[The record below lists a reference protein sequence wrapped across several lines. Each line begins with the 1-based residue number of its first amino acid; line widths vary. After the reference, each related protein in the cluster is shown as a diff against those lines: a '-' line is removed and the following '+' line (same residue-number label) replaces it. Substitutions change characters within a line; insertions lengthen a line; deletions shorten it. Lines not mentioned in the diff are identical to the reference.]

1 MGWSVAYK
9 LLLSQR
15 NYFYHGVSMTCY
27 RSGPVSAAWFV
38 FLTAILSVVIWS
50 STPVSAGQTA
60 DGGWFSVQ
68 AGSYKKAESAERL
81 VTSLQARG
89 YDFSCRAVEI
99 PDRGTWYRVLTGRY
113 NKRDDARQAGTALR
127 DRGVIDAF
135 TIVSTHPTRLVQRE
149 SAPPRDQARPVSPPP
164 PSQSGEKENPS
175 SSPLPVSAE
184 KQPSIEG
191 KAIHQAATTGG
202 EPFERAMKDFTAGRY
217 KRALTQFK
225 EITGTDRDEAAQR
238 RIADCRYFLA
248 LQGGTEAKRHYTAAI
263 DQYRDVLRSHPGA
276 TKENAEAR
284 YRLAESYRHSS
295 LYYEALMEFRN
306 LCEGYPGSDYA
317 HDALYMTGDLLY
329 RTGKFDEAV
338 TTFRKYIE
346 KYPEGT
352 HAREAYFGMGN
363 CYSRMR
369 QFNDADTWYAGALKR
384 FPLLEKIP
392 EDTLSQ
398 LGTHYLERGRDDDAL
413 RIFFAY
419 LNLFPDGRH
428 RRDIMSTMAQ
438 FFEEKG
444 KLPLALTM
452 LSMII
457 DRYPESEE
465 AREGLITMANIGVK
479 NPDVALPSR
488 MLPGMDHYRD
498 PIAAYETMA
507 KEISDVDIEEEL
519 LFRKGD
525 ALVKRGR
532 YEEAYDNCRLLSGR
546 YPQGRY
552 RREGEKNLAVSAGH
566 LIDGHYAAGDYIAVA
581 DIYYGT
587 GEQPLLDYGRYDTL
601 YKVGMSLKNI
611 GLPDSAAR
619 VFEDMGTT
627 SKKDGRER
635 ERILALAEINS
646 VRGAYDDARKALQ
659 QLPGAG
665 GTTALTA
672 GRLMGDIL
680 YRQGQFKKAADAYS
694 KVLHGRGAGAHTDD
708 IRKRYAD
715 TLREMGLYSSA
726 LVNYE
731 RVVRNRSDGASQ
743 PSLPLIARSY
753 EGLGDCLFQKGKYPQ
768 AVSMYEESLKV
779 LPERAGTPWTIFN
792 IGRGHTHVGNMSLAD
807 QAFGSLTESDSD
819 EFWSRVVDYYL
830 TDREWTEKYQDL

>member
-1 MGWSVAYK
+1 MAYK

-15 NYFYHGVSMTCY
+15 NYFHHGVSMTCD
-27 RSGPVSAAWFV
+27 RSGPGIARVFV
-38 FLTAILSVVIWS
+38 FLTVVLSVVICAAS
-50 STPVSAGQTA
+50 VCAGQTA

-68 AGSYKKAESAERL
+68 VGSYQKAESAEGL
-81 VTSLQARG
+81 VTSLKARG

-113 NKRDDARQAGTALR
+113 NRRDDAMQAGTELR
-127 DRGVIDAF
+127 DRGVIDTF
-135 TIVSTHPTRLVQRE
+135 TIVRTRPSRSAVHRE
-149 SAPPRDQARPVSPPP
+149 SAPPRDQVRPVSSPPLP
-164 PSQSGEKENPS
+164 QSGEKENPPS
-175 SSPLPVSAE
+175 APLPASGETNPPIE
-184 KQPSIEG
+184 KKPN
-191 KAIHQAATTGG
+191 HQAETTSS
-202 EPFERAMKDFTAGRY
+202 EPYNRAMKDFTAGRY
-217 KRALTQFK
+217 KQALTQFK
-225 EITGTDRDEAAQR
+225 GITGTDRDEAVQR
-238 RIADCRYFLA
+238 RTADCCYFLG
-248 LQGGTEAKRHYTAAI
+248 LQGGAEAKRHYSAAI
-263 DQYRDVLRSHPGA
+263 DQYRSVLRSYPGA
-276 TKENAEAR
+276 KKENAEAL
-284 YRLAESYRHSS
+284 YRLAGSYRHTS
-295 LYYEALMEFRN
+295 LYYEALMEFRH
-306 LCEGYPGSDYA
+306 LCEGYPKSVYA
-317 HDALYMTGDLLY
+317 PEALYMTGDLLY

-338 TTFRKYIE
+338 TTFRKYIA
-346 KYPEGT
+346 KYPKGK
-352 HAREAYFGMGN
+352 HAREAYFGLGN

-428 RRDIMSTMAQ
+428 RRDIMSRMAH
-438 FFEEKG
+438 FFEESG

-452 LSMII
+452 LSLII
-457 DRYPESEE
+457 DRYPESKE
-465 AREGLITMANIGVK
+465 AQEGLIAMANIGVK
-479 NPDVALPSR
+479 NPDIAVPSR

-498 PIAAYETMA
+498 PIEAYETMA
-507 KEISDVDIEEEL
+507 KDLSDVDIDEEL

-532 YEEAYDNCRLLSGR
+532 YEEAYDSCRLLSGR

-552 RREGEKNLAVSAGH
+552 WREGEKNLAVSAGH
-566 LIDGHYAAGDYIAVA
+566 LINGHYAAGDYIAVA

-587 GEQPLLDYGRYDTL
+587 GEQPLLDYGRSDTL

-619 VFEDMGTT
+619 VFEDMATP
-627 SKKDGRER
+627 SKKDGQEKK
-635 ERILALAEINS
+635 RILALAEINS

-659 QLPGAG
+659 QLPGAD

-672 GRLMGDIL
+672 ERLMGDIL

-694 KVLHGRGAGAHTDD
+694 KVLHGKAAGAHTDD

-715 TLREMGLYSSA
+715 SLRAMGLYSSA

-731 RVVRNRSDGASQ
+731 RVVRNYSEKASQ
-743 PSLPLIARSY
+743 SSIPLVARSY

-768 AVSMYEESLKV
+768 AISMYEESLKV
-779 LPERAGTPWTIFN
+779 LPEGEATPWTIFN
-792 IGRGHTHVGNMSLAD
+792 IGRGHTHVGDMSRAD

-819 EFWSRVVDYYL
+819 EFWSRVVDYYI
-830 TDREWTEKYQDL
+830 TDREWTEKYRDL